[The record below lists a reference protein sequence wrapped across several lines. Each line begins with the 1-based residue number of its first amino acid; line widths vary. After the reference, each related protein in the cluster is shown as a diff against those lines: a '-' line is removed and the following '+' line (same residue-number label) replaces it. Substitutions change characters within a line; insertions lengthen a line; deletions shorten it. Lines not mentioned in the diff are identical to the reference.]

1 MLEVS
6 SAKDYKDFRPA
17 TAICSQNPCGSVAS
31 LGADGITA
39 LVDALTT
46 LLSESTAHGASVNVS
61 VDPPR
66 KKKIVIIHG
75 DPSKPNNI
83 LPGGKWDE
91 DDFEAVETLKRAL
104 VKLEDEYEFSFLSS
118 HDTLIADLQKLSQKG
133 ETDLIL
139 QLCDEGYMNHPRME
153 MHVTALLE
161 IFKLPYTGT
170 GASTIGLSYD
180 KGAVLEI
187 ARSLGIPIPG
197 SVLVQN
203 DADILSDIRG
213 AGLVYPLFVKPNS
226 TDGSYGVTTKSIC
239 RSDADVLEAL
249 RVIREVF
256 FVRCPVL
263 VQEFL
268 EGADLNTAVIGN
280 PGSFVHL
287 PATEEDYSEV
297 PAHLPRILGFENK
310 WDENSPYWRVGTVR
324 ARSVDAATLER
335 MDRWSARLFER
346 LNLRDY
352 ARFDWKLDARGCPRL
367 LEANPNCGWSYD
379 AHLQRMCGLAGIG
392 YSDMLRRI
400 LMAAEQRYA
409 AERARGEE
417 KFVSLEQVSAHR
429 CTEKQITPNQRSPLM
444 L

>member
-1 MLEVS
+1 V
-6 SAKDYKDFRPA
+6 
-17 TAICSQNPCGSVAS
+17 
-31 LGADGITA
+31 GADGISA
-39 LVDALTT
+39 LVDALSS
-46 LLSESTAHGASVNVS
+46 LLSESSANCAAVQAPEVL
-61 VDPPR
+61 PR
-66 KKKIVIIHG
+66 KKRVVIIHG
-75 DPSKPNNI
+75 DPTKPNNI

-91 DDFEAVETLKRAL
+91 DDFEAVETLKKAL
-104 VKLEDEYEFSFLSS
+104 GKLEDEYEFSFLNN
-118 HDTLIADLQKLSQKG
+118 HDSLIMDLQKLSSKG
-133 ETDLIL
+133 ETDVIL

-170 GASTIGLSYD
+170 GASAIGLSYD
-180 KGAVLEI
+180 KGAVLEV
-187 ARSLGIPIPG
+187 ARSLGVPIPG
-197 SVLVQN
+197 SVLIQR
-203 DADILSDIRG
+203 DAEIIADIRS

-256 FVRCPVL
+256 FIRCPVL

-268 EGADLNTAVIGN
+268 EGADLNTALLGN
-280 PGSFVHL
+280 PGSFIHL

-297 PAHLPRILGFENK
+297 PAELPRILGFENK
-310 WDENSPYWRVGTVR
+310 WDEQSPYWRVGTIP
-324 ARSVDAATLER
+324 ARSVDSATLER
-335 MDRWSARLFER
+335 MNEWSARLFER

-352 ARFDWKLDARGCPRL
+352 ARFDWKLDALGRPRL

-379 AHLQRMCGLAGIG
+379 AHLQRMCALASIG

-400 LMAAEQRYA
+400 LHAAEQRYA

-429 CTEKQITPNQRSPLM
+429 CAEKQATPNQRAPLM